1 MLPGLADEGPCGVS
15 VKDTG
20 LSPEPPGI
28 LLVGGF
34 ASGLESGGCG
44 GGGGGDDGS
53 GGGTGAFFF
62 KDAGVTFVGHPT
74 GVFGPGP

>member
-1 MLPGLADEGPCGVS
+1 VS
-15 VKDTG
+15 VKDPG
-20 LSPEPPGI
+20 LSPEPLGI

-44 GGGGGDDGS
+44 GGGGGGGDNGS
-53 GGGTGAFFF
+53 GGGADAFFF

-74 GVFGPGP
+74 GVFGPSP